1 MKATARTR
9 RANSGPKLGLSLLC
23 LLGLLILQPAL
34 AKQDDRNQ
42 PMNFASKTVDGFNQ
56 PNTITTLTGNV
67 VATQGTMKVTGDVA
81 KLYLDADTQIAR
93 IVVTAGKGKLAH
105 IEQVDDAGN
114 LMQGD
119 ADTLD
124 YDNVNGIAVLI
135 GNAVVHQQGR
145 GEFHGDRLTYN
156 TNTALITGQAGG
168 DGLVHGIILPKVKPV
183 AGGATPAAPGAPAKP
198 AATPASPSAPAKP
211 APTLTP
217 APAPA
222 ASSPTKPAAT
232 PVEGP

>member
-1 MKATARTR
+1 
-9 RANSGPKLGLSLLC
+9 
-23 LLGLLILQPAL
+23 
-34 AKQDDRNQ
+34 
-42 PMNFASKTVDGFNQ
+42 MNFASKTVDGFNQ

-105 IEQVDDAGN
+105 IEQIDDAGN

-183 AGGATPAAPGAPAKP
+183 AGAPAPATPAKP
-198 AATPASPSAPAKP
+198 AAAPAAPSAPVKS
-211 APTLTP
+211 

-222 ASSPTKPAAT
+222 TTSPTKPAPT

>member
-34 AKQDDRNQ
+34 AKQDDRSQ

-93 IVVTAGKGKLAH
+93 ILVTGKMAH
-105 IEQVDDAGN
+105 IEQLDDAGN

-135 GNAVVHQQGR
+135 GNAVVRQQGR
-145 GEFHGDRLTYN
+145 GEFHGDKLTYN

-168 DGLVHGIILPKVKPV
+168 DGLVHGVILPKAK
-183 AGGATPAAPGAPAKP
+183 PGAP
-198 AATPASPSAPAKP
+198 AATPAK
-211 APTLTP
+211 P

-222 ASSPTKPAAT
+222 STAPTKPAT
-232 PVEGP
+232 QPTGNP